1 MSKVRKL
8 FSINQGRNIWRILLT
23 DLGQIVLEE
32 RDVQKKEV
40 FFSCIDRISGD
51 FYWKDKK
58 FLDEL
63 FWIGIEGTISKYLIL
78 HQFEKPDMPNH
89 KKIITVDL
97 NTGEIIWINDEL
109 TFYDL
114 DEQYIY
120 GYKTKFNDREFL
132 QLSIDTGEIKNNLG
146 NELEAQTILNSIKER
161 DYSRYSFSQTI
172 GDPSTQGYQKSIIN
186 RIIGDNIYFNFC
198 EYIDAND
205 HLIFSYY
212 DRIQPGSLVNRL
224 VVYDKSEEKIL
235 LTETLNNSTP
245 APVPDS
251 FFMFDNVLYFIK
263 NKTELVAYSLSS

>member
-1 MSKVRKL
+1 MSKIQKL

-40 FFSCIDRISGD
+40 FFSCIDRLSGD

-97 NTGEIIWINDEL
+97 NTGEILWINDDL

-114 DEQYIY
+114 DEQFIY
-120 GYKTKFNDREFL
+120 GYHTKFNDREFV
-132 QLSIDTGEIKNNLG
+132 QLSIHTGEVKNNLG
-146 NELEAQTILNSIKER
+146 NELEAQTIVNSIKEK
-161 DYSRYSFSQTI
+161 DYSRYSFSKMI
-172 GDPSTQGYQKSIIN
+172 NDPNTQDYQKSIIN
-186 RIIGDNIYFNFC
+186 RIIGDNTYLNFC
-198 EYIDAND
+198 EYIDMNNY
-205 HLIFSYY
+205 LIFSYY
-212 DRIQPGSLVNRL
+212 DRIQPSSLTNRL
-224 VVYDKSEEKIL
+224 VVYGKSEDKIL

-245 APVPDS
+245 APIPDS
-251 FFMFDNVLYFIK
+251 FFMFDSELYFIK